1 MATST
6 MPTSTANWH
15 WKNKNVTPWAK
26 TWFEQELVT
35 ISHSEGGSGVKITS
49 VKEVDG
55 DCELGQRKSKLI
67 TIYDC
72 KVVLAWS
79 GEDKDGN
86 TAEGKLTIPE
96 VSHEQSDGLSDYIYD
111 WSLKTSSTPE
121 VDALYALAKSKL
133 PSLLAARFATFR
145 AAMLDT
151 HGKDLQVIGTP
162 GASGAAT
169 PSIPAAS
176 TPPSALSKPVPAK
189 EVSKG
194 ITNSAVV
201 TVDASF
207 MASAGELY
215 EFLTD
220 EKRIPAWS
228 RSAAQDTLSRHWIK
242 SDATVG
248 GSYSFFGG
256 GVTGKYLELQKP
268 NKIVS
273 TWRLHSPSWPSD
285 HDGKL
290 TITLDQQSDSTK
302 VEFKLSG
309 VPIGQENETRK
320 NLEGYYIGGF
330 QSIGYVRVSPTAVY
344 SSSARSTPSKPQ
356 ETKTSSWVI
365 PCIFAF
371 LAMSAAISS
380 RYL

>member
-1 MATST
+1 MSTSN

-35 ISHSEGGSGVKITS
+35 VSHSEGGSEVKITS
-49 VKEVDG
+49 VNEVDG

-72 KVVLAWS
+72 KVVLSWT
-79 GEDKDGN
+79 GENKDGSK
-86 TAEGKLTIPE
+86 AEGKLTIPE
-96 VSHEQSDGLSDYIYD
+96 VSHEQSDGLSDYVYD
-111 WSLKTSSTPE
+111 WTLKTSSTPE

-133 PSLLAARFATFR
+133 PPSLLSDSPHSAR
-145 AAMLDT
+145 LCST
-151 HGKDLQVIGTP
+151 HTGKTYN
-162 GASGAAT
+162 S
-169 PSIPAAS
+169 
-176 TPPSALSKPVPAK
+176 LSKPVPAK

-207 MASAGELY
+207 MASAAELY

-220 EKRIPAWS
+220 EKRYLLG
-228 RSAAQDTLSRHWIK
+228 RGTKLSL
-242 SDATVG
+242 
-248 GSYSFFGG
+248 FGG
-256 GVTGKYLELQKP
+256 GVTGKYIELQKP

-273 TWRLHSPSWPSD
+273 TWRLNSPSWPSD

-290 TITLDQQSDSTK
+290 TITLDQQTDSTK

-309 VPIGQENETRK
+309 VPLGQEDETRK

-330 QSIGYVRVSPTAVY
+330 QSIGYVRVTPTVV
-344 SSSARSTPSKPQ
+344 SSSARPHVRPSPKKP
-356 ETKTSSWVI
+356 KLHHGLY
-365 PCIFAF
+365 PAF
-371 LAMSAAISS
+371 LLYSPCLPLLVPAIFDLYIPFYNLLLTIAFITFSTRLAAS
-380 RYL
+380 L

>member
-1 MATST
+1 MATIST

-26 TWFEQELVT
+26 TWFEQELLTV
-35 ISHSEGGSGVKITS
+35 SYSEGGSEVKIS
-49 VKEVDG
+49 RVKEVDG

-72 KVVLAWS
+72 KIVLGWS

-96 VSHEQSDGLSDYIYD
+96 VSHEQSDGLSDYVYD
-111 WSLKTSSTPE
+111 WSLKTASTPQ

-133 PSLLAARFATFR
+133 PSLLAERFGAFR
-145 AAMLDT
+145 TAMLDT
-151 HGKDLQVIGTP
+151 HGKDLQVVGTP
-162 GASGAAT
+162 GPSGTAT
-169 PSIPAAS
+169 PSNHAPS
-176 TPPSALSKPVPAK
+176 TPSTSLSKPVSAK
-189 EVSKG
+189 EVTKG

-201 TVDASF
+201 TVNASF
-207 MASAGELY
+207 MASAAELF
-215 EFLTD
+215 ELLTD

-228 RSAAQDTLSRHWIK
+228 RNAAQSN
-242 SDATVG
+242 ATVG

-256 GVTGKYLELQKP
+256 GVTGKYVELQKP
-268 NKIVS
+268 TKIVS
-273 TWRLHSPSWPSD
+273 TWRLNSPSWPSD

-290 TITLDQQSDSTK
+290 TITLDQQTDSTK

-309 VPIGQENETRK
+309 VPIGQEDETRK

-330 QSIGYVRVSPTAVY
+330 QSIGYVRVTPVVY
-344 SSSARSTPSKPQ
+344 SSAPSTRPSNPQ
-356 ETKTSSWVI
+356 KIQPSSWII
-365 PCIFAF
+365 PCIFAV

>member
-6 MPTSTANWH
+6 MSTSTANWH

-35 ISHSEGGSGVKITS
+35 ISHLENGSEVKITG
-49 VKEVDG
+49 VNEVDG

-72 KVVLAWS
+72 KIVMAWS

-96 VSHEQSDGLSDYIYD
+96 VSHEQSDGLSDYVYE
-111 WSLKTSSTPE
+111 WTLKTSSTPQI
-121 VDALYALAKSKL
+121 DALYALAKSKL
-133 PSLLAARFATFR
+133 PALLSERFTTFR
-145 AAMLDT
+145 TAMLDA
-151 HGKDLQVIGTP
+151 HGKDLQVTGTP
-162 GASGAAT
+162 GPSGTAT

-176 TPPSALSKPVPAK
+176 TPPSSLSKPVPAK

-201 TVDASF
+201 KVDSSF
-207 MASAGELY
+207 MASAAELF
-215 EFLTD
+215 ELLTD
-220 EKRIPAWS
+220 EKRIPAWT
-228 RSAAQDTLSRHWIK
+228 RNAAQSQ
-242 SDATVG
+242 ATVG
-248 GSYSFFGG
+248 GSFSLFGG
-256 GVTGKYLELQKP
+256 GVTGKYLELEKP
-268 NKIVS
+268 TKIVS
-273 TWRLHSPSWPSD
+273 TWKLNSPSWPSD

-309 VPIGQENETRK
+309 VPLGQEDETRK

-330 QSIGYVRVSPTAVY
+330 QSIGYVRVTPVVY
-344 SSSARSTPSKPQ
+344 SSPARSSRPSKPQ
-356 ETKTSSWVI
+356 ETRTSSWVI
-365 PCIFAF
+365 PCVFAF
-371 LAMSAAISS
+371 LAVSAAISS
-380 RYL
+380 RYI

>member
-1 MATST
+1 
-6 MPTSTANWH
+6 
-15 WKNKNVTPWAK
+15 
-26 TWFEQELVT
+26 
-35 ISHSEGGSGVKITS
+35 
-49 VKEVDG
+49 
-55 DCELGQRKSKLI
+55 
-67 TIYDC
+67 
-72 KVVLAWS
+72 
-79 GEDKDGN
+79 
-86 TAEGKLTIPE
+86 
-96 VSHEQSDGLSDYIYD
+96 
-111 WSLKTSSTPE
+111 
-121 VDALYALAKSKL
+121 
-133 PSLLAARFATFR
+133 
-145 AAMLDT
+145 MLDT

-169 PSIPAAS
+169 PNPTAAS

-201 TVDASF
+201 TVEASF
-207 MASAGELY
+207 MASAAELC

-228 RSAAQDTLSRHWIK
+228 RSPAQWIK
-242 SDATVG
+242 SNATVG

-268 NKIVS
+268 TKIVS
-273 TWRLHSPSWPSD
+273 TWKLNSPSWPSD

-290 TITLDQQSDSTK
+290 TITLDQQTDSTK

-309 VPIGQENETRK
+309 VPIGQEDLTRK
-320 NLEGYYIGGF
+320 NIEGYYIGGF
-330 QSIGYVRVSPTAVY
+330 QSIGYVRVTPTVY
-344 SSSARSTPSKPQ
+344 SSARSTHPSKPQ
-356 ETKTSSWVI
+356 AKTSSWVI
-365 PCIFAF
+365 PCVFAF

>member
-1 MATST
+1 MATSS

-35 ISHSEGGSGVKITS
+35 VSHSEGGSEVKITGVS
-49 VKEVDG
+49 EVDG

-72 KVVLAWS
+72 KVVLSWS
-79 GEDKDGN
+79 GEDKDGSK
-86 TAEGKLTIPE
+86 AEGKLTIPE
-96 VSHEQSDGLSDYIYD
+96 VSHEQSDGLSDYVYN

-133 PSLLAARFATFR
+133 PSLLAERFTAFR

-151 HGKDLQVIGTP
+151 HGKDLQVTGTP

-169 PSIPAAS
+169 PSIPAPTNLANS
-176 TPPSALSKPVPAK
+176 LSKPVPAK

-201 TVDASF
+201 TVDAQL
-207 MASAGELY
+207 MASADEL
-215 EFLTD
+215 FGLLTD
-220 EKRIPAWS
+220 EKRIPAWT
-228 RSAAQDTLSRHWIK
+228 RNQAQ

-248 GSYSFFGG
+248 GSYSLFGG
-256 GVTGKYLELQKP
+256 GVTGKYIALEKP
-268 NKIVS
+268 TKIVS
-273 TWRLHSPSWPSD
+273 TWKLNSPSWPSG

-290 TITLDQQSDSTK
+290 TITLDQQTDSTK

-309 VPIGQENETRK
+309 VPLGQEDETRK
-320 NLEGYYIGGF
+320 NLEGYYVGGF
-330 QSIGYVRVSPTAVY
+330 QSIGYVRVTPTAIY
-344 SSSARSTPSKPQ
+344 SSSARPAHPSKPQ
-356 ETKTSSWVI
+356 ESKSSWVI
-365 PCIFAF
+365 PCIFAL

-380 RYL
+380 RYI

>member
-1 MATST
+1 MATSN

-35 ISHSEGGSGVKITS
+35 VSHSEGGSEVKITS
-49 VKEVDG
+49 VNEVDG

-72 KVVLAWS
+72 KVVLSWT
-79 GEDKDGN
+79 GENKDGSK
-86 TAEGKLTIPE
+86 AEGKLTIPE
-96 VSHEQSDGLSDYIYD
+96 VSHEQSDGLSDYVYD
-111 WSLKTSSTPE
+111 WTLKTSSTPE

-133 PSLLAARFATFR
+133 PSLLAERFTAFR
-145 AAMLDT
+145 TAMLDT
-151 HGKDLQVIGTP
+151 HGKDLQVAGTP

-169 PSIPAAS
+169 PSISAPTNAAS
-176 TPPSALSKPVPAK
+176 SLSKPVPAK

-207 MASAGELY
+207 MASAAELY

-220 EKRIPAWS
+220 EKRIPAWT
-228 RSAAQDTLSRHWIK
+228 RNQAQSDTS
-242 SDATVG
+242 VG
-248 GSYSFFGG
+248 GSYSLFGG
-256 GVTGKYLELQKP
+256 GVTGKYIELQKP

-273 TWRLHSPSWPSD
+273 TWRLNSPSWPSD

-290 TITLDQQSDSTK
+290 TITLDQQTDSTK

-309 VPIGQENETRK
+309 VPLGQEDETRK

-330 QSIGYVRVSPTAVY
+330 QSIGYVRVTPTVV
-344 SSSARSTPSKPQ
+344 SSSARSTRSSKPQ

-365 PCIFAF
+365 PCIFAL